1 MGIRSAPAKRTN
13 PENHSK
19 KETSPTKAPF
29 SIKIS
34 NFMKRLLPLFLTAPL
49 LAEPGDT
56 IYQKGFLSIE
66 EAHKSI
72 ELQDGYALDLVLSN
86 PDIHEPV
93 AMAWDGNGALYVVE
107 MRTYMQDADATGE
120 QTPKSRISR
129 HEDTNGDG
137 VYDKH
142 SVFIDNLLLPRM
154 VLPLDD
160 RIMVGVTNTLDLW
173 TYRDSDKD
181 GVADEKVKIYE
192 GGKRGGNMEHQ
203 PSGLIWNL
211 DNWIYLT
218 YENKRY
224 RFTDGKLE
232 VQTMPRGGGQWG
244 IGMDDAG
251 RNYYSAAGGEKPAF
265 YFQQPIAYGALDLP
279 GQEANGFREVFP
291 IADVPDVQGG
301 PRRVNKRGGLN
312 NFTGC
317 AGQGIYRGDRLP
329 ADLKGDL
336 IIPEPV
342 GRLIRRAKVDRKNG
356 RTVLTNAYPGSE
368 FIRTRDIN
376 FRPLWATTSPDG
388 AMMIIDMHR
397 GIIQQ
402 GNWTRPGSYLRKV
415 IDKWGI
421 HKNVQQ
427 GRIYRLT
434 HDTFR
439 PDKQPR
445 MLDETTEELVAHLAH
460 PNGWWRDTAQKLII
474 LRKDRDSVIPLLE
487 KHVRENKSELGRLHA
502 LWTLEGIGKV
512 DPDLVVTAMADSSSL
527 VRSNAVRVSEPFL
540 ASGNSSVVAAFT
552 DSAHLE
558 DDPEMFLQ
566 AINSIRFSGTENEA
580 LLSLQDSLI
589 ENNSENPVIAR
600 FKQMRRDNQTEQE
613 KKRAQAQRSARFAK
627 AMESGKVIY
636 QQLCFSCH
644 GADGKGAPMPGQP
657 GHKLAPSFVN
667 NPRLMGDEDTA
678 ILTLLHGLTGPLDG
692 KKYEGLMVS
701 MATND
706 NEWIA
711 NITTYIRN
719 SFGNKADPTRANHV
733 GKIRQDYKSRK
744 EPWTQAELETLF
756 PPVLAN
762 RRSWKLTASDNAQ
775 ELKGCVDGDPKSRY
789 TTGASM
795 KAGMWV
801 QVEFPKNSQ
810 ISGVTLDARG
820 SDGDYPRNYEVEVSV
835 DGKKWSKPVA
845 QGKGKDPLTKI
856 KFKPTE
862 AKFVRITQT
871 GKHSLFW
878 SIHELSINGKEL

>member
-1 MGIRSAPAKRTN
+1 
-13 PENHSK
+13 
-19 KETSPTKAPF
+19 
-29 SIKIS
+29 
-34 NFMKRLLPLFLTAPL
+34 MKRLLPLLITAPL

-56 IYQKGFLSIE
+56 VYQKGFLSIE
-66 EAHKSI
+66 EAQKSI

-107 MRTYMQDADATGE
+107 MRTYMQDADASGE

-129 HEDTNGDG
+129 HEDTTGDG
-137 VYDKH
+137 IYDKH
-142 SVFIDNLLLPRM
+142 SIFIDNLLLPRA

-160 RIMVGVTNTLDLW
+160 RIMVHITNTLDLW
-173 TYRDSDKD
+173 TYRDTDND
-181 GVADEKVKIYE
+181 GVADEKIKVHE
-192 GGKRGGNMEHQ
+192 GGRRGGNMEHQ

-232 VQTMPRGGGQWG
+232 VEQIPRGGGQWG

-301 PRRVNKRGGLN
+301 RRRVSKRGGLN

-342 GRLIRRAKVDRKNG
+342 GRLIRRAKVTRKDG
-356 RTVLTNAYPGSE
+356 RTVLTNAYPGTE

-388 AMMIIDMHR
+388 AMMVIDMHR

-402 GNWTRPGSYLRKV
+402 GNWTRPGSYLRGV

-439 PDKQPR
+439 PDKKPR
-445 MLDETTEELVAHLAH
+445 MLDETTKELVAHLSH

-474 LRKDRDSVIPLLE
+474 LRKNRDSVIPLLE
-487 KHVRENKSELGRLHA
+487 RHVQENKSELGRLHA
-502 LWTLEGIGKV
+502 LWTLEGMGKATAQ
-512 DPDLVVTAMADSSSL
+512 LVAAAMADSSSL
-527 VRSNAVRVSEPFL
+527 VRTNAVRAAEPSL
-540 ASGNSSVVAAFT
+540 ASENPAVIAALT
-552 DSAHLE
+552 GSAHLNG
-558 DDPEMFLQ
+558 DPEMFLQ

-580 LLSLQDSLI
+580 LLSLCDSLI
-589 ENNSENPVIAR
+589 DSNSDNPVIGSL
-600 FKQMRRDNQTEQE
+600 KQMRRDNQSERE
-613 KKRAQAQRSARFAK
+613 KRRANAQRSVRLAK
-627 AMESGKVIY
+627 SMEKGKVIY

-644 GADGKGAPMPGQP
+644 GSDGKGAPMPGQT
-657 GHKLAPSFVN
+657 GHKLAPSFVR
-667 NPRLMGDEDTA
+667 NPRLMSDDDTA
-678 ILTLLHGLTGPLDG
+678 VLTLLHGLTGDIDG

-706 NEWIA
+706 DDWIA
-711 NITTYIRN
+711 DITTYIRN
-719 SFGNKADPTRANHV
+719 SFGNKAEPTRASQV
-733 GKIRQDYKSRK
+733 RKLRDKFKSRK
-744 EPWTQAELETLF
+744 EPWTQAELEKIY

-762 RRSWKLTASDNAQ
+762 QKLWKLTASHGQ
-775 ELKGCVDGDPKSRY
+775 SELKGCVDDNMSSRF
-789 TTGASM
+789 TTGKIQSP
-795 KAGMWV
+795 GMWV
-801 QVEFPKNSQ
+801 QVELPEISELTQ
-810 ISGVTLDARG
+810 ITLDAG
-820 SDGDYPRNYEVEVSV
+820 TSTGDYPRGYEVVASV
-835 DGKKWSKPVA
+835 DGKKWSKPIA
-845 QGKGKDPLTKI
+845 RGDGKNAITKI
-856 KFKPTE
+856 KFTATK
-862 AKFVRITQT
+862 AKFLKITQT
-871 GKHSLFW
+871 KRHSGLYW
-878 SIHELSINGKEL
+878 SIHEMSLNGKELAGK

>member
-1 MGIRSAPAKRTN
+1 
-13 PENHSK
+13 
-19 KETSPTKAPF
+19 
-29 SIKIS
+29 
-34 NFMKRLLPLFLTAPL
+34 MKRLLPLLITAPL

-56 IYQKGFLSIE
+56 VYQKGFLSIE
-66 EAHKSI
+66 EAQKSI

-107 MRTYMQDADATGE
+107 MRTYMQDAEASGE

-129 HEDTNGDG
+129 HEDTTGDG
-137 VYDKH
+137 IYDKH
-142 SVFIDNLLLPRM
+142 SIFIDNLLLPRA

-160 RIMVGVTNTLDLW
+160 RIMVHITNTLDLW
-173 TYRDSDKD
+173 TYRDTNND
-181 GVADEKVKIYE
+181 GVADEKIKVHE
-192 GGKRGGNMEHQ
+192 GGRRGGNMEHQ

-232 VQTMPRGGGQWG
+232 VEQIPRGGGQWG

-301 PRRVNKRGGLN
+301 RRRVSERGGLN

-342 GRLIRRAKVDRKNG
+342 GRLIRRAKVTRKDG
-356 RTVLTNAYPGSE
+356 RTVLTNAYPGTE

-388 AMMIIDMHR
+388 AMMVIDMHR

-402 GNWTRPGSYLRKV
+402 GNWTRPGSYLRGV

-445 MLDETTEELVAHLAH
+445 MLNETTEQLVAHLSH

-474 LRKDRDSVIPLLE
+474 LRPDRDSIIPLLE

-502 LWTLEGIGKV
+502 LWTLEGMGKAT
-512 DPDLVVTAMADSSSL
+512 PKLVAAAMADSSSL
-527 VRSNAVRVSEPFL
+527 VRTNAIRVSEPYL
-540 ASGNSSVVAAFT
+540 TSENPTVIAALT
-552 DSAHLE
+552 GSAHLNG
-558 DDPEMFLQ
+558 DPEMFLQ

-580 LLSLQDSLI
+580 LLSLCNSLI
-589 ENNSENPVIAR
+589 DSNSDNPVIGSL
-600 FKQMRRDNQTEQE
+600 KQMRRDNQSERE
-613 KKRAQAQRSARFAK
+613 KRRANAQRGIRLAK
-627 AMESGKVIY
+627 SMEKGKVIY

-644 GADGKGAPMPGQP
+644 GSDGKGAPMPGQT
-657 GHKLAPSFVN
+657 GHKLAPSFVK
-667 NPRLMGDEDTA
+667 NPRLMSDDDTA
-678 ILTLLHGLTGPLDG
+678 VLTLLHGLTGDIDG

-706 NEWIA
+706 NDWIA

-719 SFGNKADPTRANHV
+719 SFGNKADPTRASQV
-733 GKIRQDYKSRK
+733 RKLRDKFKSRK
-744 EPWTQAELETLF
+744 EPWTQAELEKIY
-756 PPVLAN
+756 PPILAN
-762 RRSWKLTASDNAQ
+762 QKLWKLTASHGQSD
-775 ELKGCVDGDPKSRY
+775 LKGCVDHNMSSRF
-789 TTGASM
+789 TTGKIQSP
-795 KAGMWV
+795 GMWV
-801 QVEFPKNSQ
+801 QVELPEISELTQ
-810 ISGVTLDARG
+810 ITLDAG
-820 SDGDYPRNYEVEVSV
+820 TSTGDYPRGYEVVASV
-835 DGKKWSKPVA
+835 DGKTWSKA
-845 QGKGKDPLTKI
+845 IARGDGKSAVTRI
-856 KFKPTE
+856 KFQATK
-862 AKFVRITQT
+862 AKFLKITQT
-871 GKHSLFW
+871 KRHSGLYW
-878 SIHELSINGKEL
+878 SIHEMSLNGKELAGR